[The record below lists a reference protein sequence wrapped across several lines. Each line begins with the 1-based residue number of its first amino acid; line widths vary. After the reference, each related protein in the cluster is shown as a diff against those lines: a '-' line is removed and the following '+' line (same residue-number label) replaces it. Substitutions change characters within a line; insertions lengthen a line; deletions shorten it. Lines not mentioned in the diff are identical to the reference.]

1 MVLLY
6 EDPGATACPLLTLS
20 PPLLCTL
27 LLIAIVLTGAC
38 LCACL
43 CDCVFSATDFEEFL
57 ALTDMEE
64 MPTEGGK
71 VMLVP
76 NLAEGVP
83 PM

>member
-1 MVLLY
+1 
-6 EDPGATACPLLTLS
+6 
-20 PPLLCTL
+20 
-27 LLIAIVLTGAC
+27 
-38 LCACL
+38 
-43 CDCVFSATDFEEFL
+43 VFSATDFEEFL